1 MNIYKYDARSGI
13 WYLEHSW
20 EGEPPP
26 EWLAAHQAEQPSAV
40 YVVAKYAPRG
50 APKVAKR

>member
-1 MNIYKYDARSGI
+1 MNLYKYDKRTGI
-13 WYLEHSW
+13 WFLERSW

-26 EWLAAHQAEQPSAV
+26 EMLATLRAQQPTEV

-50 APKVAKR
+50 APKPQK

>member
-1 MNIYKYDARSGI
+1 MNLYKYDKKTGI
-13 WYLEHSW
+13 WFLERSW

-26 EWLAAHQAEQPSAV
+26 EQIEALKAEKPAEV

-50 APKVAKR
+50 APKSVKQ